1 MFSARSTRS
10 NNNYSSTVSG
20 EVHIIFEDEY
30 ILVLDKPPGIVVD
43 NSETQQ
49 GNTVE
54 SWLESRYSLLVIRQ
68 GIVHRLD
75 KDTSG
80 LLLVAKT
87 TEALENLQKQF
98 AGREV
103 KKEYLALVHGEIKEP
118 GVVDAPIIR
127 NPENREK
134 FTAVSPGRSQ
144 SPPSRWPNRLLEGA
158 REAVT
163 KYEPIKRL
171 AFSDQRLV
179 EIFPDYNKIQMR
191 KLYAIRYT
199 LFTLLRCFPK
209 TGRTHQI
216 RVHLKYIGFPI
227 VSDEKYVGRKMYRLD
242 KRFCPRQF
250 LHAAKLAFRHPQ
262 SGEWMMFESSLP
274 QDLKMALDYLSV

>member
-134 FTAVSPGRSQ
+134 FTAVSPGMSQ

-179 EIFPDYNKIQMR
+179 
-191 KLYAIRYT
+191 
-199 LFTLLRCFPK
+199 
-209 TGRTHQI
+209 
-216 RVHLKYIGFPI
+216 
-227 VSDEKYVGRKMYRLD
+227 
-242 KRFCPRQF
+242 
-250 LHAAKLAFRHPQ
+250 
-262 SGEWMMFESSLP
+262 
-274 QDLKMALDYLSV
+274 